1 MAKYPQDSH
10 AHRIHHGGRTAPDGT
25 AIGPDL
31 AVLAW
36 IFERP
41 LRRLVDWLSAVDQM
55 NDLDG
60 GS

>member
-41 LRRLVDWLSAVDQM
+41 LRRLVDWLSAR
-55 NDLDG
+55 LEH
-60 GS
+60 